1 MFQPD
6 KFKVME
12 ICRKRKD
19 IKEILYTTFV
29 RPHLEYAAP
38 AWSPYRKKEILTLER
53 IQRRATKLVRQ
64 FKNLSYEEG
73 LVKLNLTTLEK
84 RRDRGDLIQL
94 FKTFLNI
101 NTTKRVKLYLT
112 WKIVHISFL
121 SNHLRGVNFYQLNK
135 LTTKHRLTSLK
146 HNGGFLRISSMAH
159 LTVLCRILAS
169 CSIEDAV
176 PAGVPRDL
184 S

>member
-1 MFQPD
+1 
-6 KFKVME
+6 ME

-101 NTTKRVKLYLT
+101 NTINWHKGPTIEGNSMPRRY
-112 WKIVHISFL
+112 
-121 SNHLRGVNFYQLNK
+121 SNQ
-135 LTTKHRLTSLK
+135 HRLTRPPPEICPQRENFLGKLAFARKAVLEQRYHLGLLESVSSLITK
-146 HNGGFLRISSMAH
+146 IFGSVNTKTKNDTHNR
-159 LTVLCRILAS
+159 
-169 CSIEDAV
+169 
-176 PAGVPRDL
+176 
-184 S
+184 